1 MTLIAVREEFAR
13 LSGRHDLVTDFAAG
27 TYTDNGANKFIKA
40 GLRLLDRMQDTP
52 KSEAWIQKDVAIGD
66 FKMVL
71 ALEAVTIKE
80 VWKSDADGR
89 KELEEKTLSE
99 IMKGFATPYADLTN
113 GAIKYWAPV
122 PIGLGPEQEDLT
134 SGNFSN
140 EFTFDFE
147 KFTFGDH
154 YSTRGIL
161 LLPPTDAIAT
171 ISVLGRFHSFFSTT
185 DGDKNYWYEQQED
198 IMVLAC
204 LAVLE
209 RSYRNTEGYNDWI
222 RAIKQELDG
231 IDKDLVEDDNSIS
244 MTMDG

>member
-1 MTLIAVREEFAR
+1 M
-13 LSGRHDLVTDFAAG
+13 
-27 TYTDNGANKFIKA
+27 
-40 GLRLLDRMQDTP
+40 
-52 KSEAWIQKDVAIGD
+52 
-66 FKMVL
+66 
-71 ALEAVTIKE
+71 
-80 VWKSDADGR
+80 
-89 KELEEKTLSE
+89 
-99 IMKGFATPYADLTN
+99 
-113 GAIKYWAPV
+113 
-122 PIGLGPEQEDLT
+122 T

-147 KFTFGDH
+147 NFTFGDH

-198 IMVLAC
+198 VMVLAC

-222 RAIKQELDG
+222 RTIKQELDG